1 LIVSTSCSASAR
13 IGRES
18 SIGGVNLVGVGGDVN
33 ADANCGATAR
43 KVHQRIVWED
53 LMWMKAAFALALGLA
68 APAHAAPHL
77 ECGVASTMATA
88 AAIAMTS
95 VSVPAAAEKQGAVI
109 TGGGCAVFNARPAD
123 NVHDAYLSMNH
134 VTDHGWTCAASSPR
148 LLAAPGEAPPFQLWA
163 EVRYCRIAP

>member
-1 LIVSTSCSASAR
+1 MR
-13 IGRES
+13 M
-18 SIGGVNLVGVGGDVN
+18 N
-33 ADANCGATAR
+33 AIFG
-43 KVHQRIVWED
+43 
-53 LMWMKAAFALALGLA
+53 LAIAITA

-77 ECGVASTMATA
+77 ECGTASTMATA

-95 VSVPAAAEKQGAVI
+95 VSVPAAAEKQGAAI

-134 VTDHGWTCAASSPR
+134 MTDHGWTCAASSPR

-163 EVRYCRIAP
+163 EVRYCRIAR